1 MPTDHKTQVMM
12 LDDERFL
19 LELYKA
25 SFQKH
30 GYEVSTYYN
39 AEDALRVLRQG
50 AQPDVILFDITL
62 PDSRSGYEFI
72 EVVQREK
79 LAPNALKISLTNEGQ
94 DAEIQR
100 IAELGADGHLL
111 KAKYIPSEIVAKV
124 AEMLA
129 ARSTRI

>member
-1 MPTDHKTQVMM
+1 MPTDHKTHVMM

-39 AEDALRVLRQG
+39 AEDALRVLREG

-79 LAPNALKISLTNEGQ
+79 LAPSAVKIALTNEGQ

-111 KAKYIPSEIVAKV
+111 KANYIPSEIVAKV

-129 ARSTRI
+129 ARSAKF